1 MQVNTPKTALP
12 FLLLTAVCFAQEA
25 GRVGIEERLGTLLPL
40 DQLTFKNEE
49 DETITL
55 SSLADKPIVL
65 TLVYYRCPGI
75 CTPLLQELVRV
86 ADNAKL
92 TPGEDYRLITIS
104 FDPAE
109 KSELAKNKKANMLAG
124 FKNKSV
130 PPESWSFLT
139 GDEPNIRKVTDTVGF
154 YYMPDRNKVDFVHG
168 ATVIF
173 LSDKGKIVRY
183 LNGTRFNPAEMELA
197 VLDATQGRSR
207 SLMQRMQQICYAYDP
222 EGQTYV
228 LQINRIILGVTLVFA
243 LGFVAYLL
251 RKGAARKRAA
261 EPGPAGDTGS

>member
-1 MQVNTPKTALP
+1 MRVNMLHTASW
-12 FLLLTAVCFAQEA
+12 FLLLTAVCAAQERA
-25 GRVGIEERLGTLLPL
+25 RVGIEERLGTILPL
-40 DQLTFKNEE
+40 DELTFN
-49 DETITL
+49 DEQGKPIKL
-55 SSLADKPIVL
+55 SSLVDKPIVL

-75 CTPLLQELVRV
+75 CTPLLQELVKV

-92 TPGEDYRLITIS
+92 TPGEDYRLVTIS
-104 FDPAE
+104 FDPDE
-109 KSELAKNKKANMLAG
+109 KFDLAKNKKANMLAE
-124 FKNKSV
+124 FKNKNV
-130 PPESWSFLT
+130 PPETWSFLT
-139 GDEPNIRKVTDTVGF
+139 GDEANIRKVTDTVGF

-197 VLDATQGRSR
+197 VLDAAQGRPR
-207 SLMQRMQQICYAYDP
+207 SLMQRMQQLCYAYDP
-222 EGQTYV
+222 EGQAYV

-243 LGFVAYLL
+243 LGFVVYLL

-261 EPGPAGDTGS
+261 EPQPAGDTGS